1 MILYTHPTYYKMIHL
16 MLSSFRKNQ
25 KINLL
30 DYGCGNGYLFSILPK
45 EKINKYSGY
54 DVSKNSI
61 ETAKKIINYKNASFK
76 LIDPEKPLN
85 LGDSNSEDVVIA
97 IGVLQY
103 LKDEEIDAFI
113 NESHKVLKK
122 GGILLISTV
131 VDHIIYKILNIY
143 GLVLPNKFINRDNI
157 IKKLKNANFN
167 VEYQKESGLIIGPL
181 VSHNLTIIPD
191 ALDKIFFSTKGSLG
205 IFGGTFRKISTPLMA
220 LENLVP
226 LDYGYTLYIKAR
238 KD

>member
-1 MILYTHPTYYKMIHL
+1 MKYYTHPTYNKIL
-16 MLSSFRKNQ
+16 GLLFSSFPEKSKLRV
-25 KINLL
+25 L
-30 DYGCGNGYLFSILPK
+30 DYGCGSGYLFGIFPRERLK
-45 EKINKYSGY
+45 KYSGY
-54 DVSKNSI
+54 DVSNKAI

-76 LIDPEKPLN
+76 LINPEKPLN
-85 LGDSNSEDVVIA
+85 FGDSNSEDVVIA

-122 GGILLISTV
+122 GGILLISTI

-238 KD
+238 KV